1 MELVTFC
8 VIILTNKCVLG
19 GYSMR
24 RKDKEI
30 IDKEKIE
37 QIIESCDC
45 CRIGLVDKDKPY
57 IIPLNFAYINEGNK
71 QLFYFHGSKIGKKID
86 LINKN
91 KYAGFEMDTN
101 HMLKKSEEACK
112 YSFKYQ
118 SIIGTGIITIVTDLN
133 EKINGLKLLM
143 KHYSDKDNWSFN
155 EKIIEEI
162 AVIKLEVEEI
172 TCKENQ

>member
-24 RKDKEI
+24 RKDKEV

-57 IIPLNFAYINEGNK
+57 IIPLNFAYINEGDK
-71 QLFYFHGSKIGKKID
+71 QLFYFHGSKIGKK
-86 LINKN
+86 
-91 KYAGFEMDTN
+91 
-101 HMLKKSEEACK
+101 
-112 YSFKYQ
+112 
-118 SIIGTGIITIVTDLN
+118 
-133 EKINGLKLLM
+133 
-143 KHYSDKDNWSFN
+143 
-155 EKIIEEI
+155 
-162 AVIKLEVEEI
+162 
-172 TCKENQ
+172 